1 MALLFKSDSD
11 RIEWWRRELGER
23 MPEVEVR
30 CWPEVGDP
38 KDIEFALVWNMPRG
52 ALARFPN
59 LRVIFSLGAGVD
71 HLFADPELPKQ
82 VPICRA
88 VDEFLTQRM
97 NEYVALHVLRYHRRQ
112 PELEE
117 LQRRGEWKELYTP
130 TASERGIGI
139 MGLGALGANAA
150 KTLAA
155 LDFKMAGWSRTPKRL
170 EGVESFHGPTGLAPF
185 LARSEILVCLL
196 PLTRATEGILS
207 SALFAGLPKGAA
219 VINAARGKHLVEADL
234 LKALASGQLAYAALD
249 VYQTEPLPP
258 EHPFWRHPRITISP
272 HIASITDPRTTAA
285 LVAENV
291 RRYRAGEPL
300 LYTVDAA
307 LGY

>member
-1 MALLFKSDSD
+1 M
-11 RIEWWRRELGER
+11 
-23 MPEVEVR
+23 
-30 CWPEVGDP
+30 
-38 KDIEFALVWNMPRG
+38 
-52 ALARFPN
+52 
-59 LRVIFSLGAGVD
+59 
-71 HLFADPELPKQ
+71 
-82 VPICRA
+82 PICRA
-88 VDEFLTQRM
+88 VDEFLTLRM
-97 NEYVALHVLRYHRRQ
+97 SEYVALHVLRYHRRQ

-130 TASERGIGI
+130 TASERAVGI

-150 KTLAA
+150 RALAG
-155 LDFKMAGWSRTPKRL
+155 LGFKVAGWSRTPKRL
-170 EGVESFHGPTGLAPF
+170 EGVESFHGAAGLAPF

-196 PLTRATEGILS
+196 PLTRATEGILR
-207 SALFAGLPKGAA
+207 ATLFAGLPKGAA
-219 VINAARGKHLVEADL
+219 LINAARGKHLVEADL
-234 LKALASGQLAYAALD
+234 LAALASSQLAYAALD

-258 EHPFWRHPRITISP
+258 EHPFWRHPRITLSP

-300 LYTVDAA
+300 LYTVDAE

>member
-1 MALLFKSDSD
+1 MRAF
-11 RIEWWRRELGER
+11 I
-23 MPEVEVR
+23 
-30 CWPEVGDP
+30 
-38 KDIEFALVWNMPRG
+38 I
-52 ALARFPN
+52 
-59 LRVIFSLGAGVD
+59 
-71 HLFADPELPKQ
+71 LFADPELPKQ

-97 NEYVALHVLRYHRRQ
+97 NEYVALHVLRYHRRE

-130 TASERGIGI
+130 TASERAVEI

-150 KTLAA
+150 NTLAG
-155 LDFKMAGWSRTPKRL
+155 LGFKVAGWSRTPKRL
-170 EGVESFHGPTGLAPF
+170 EGVESFHGAQGLAPF
-185 LARSEILVCLL
+185 LARSRDPRL
-196 PLTRATEGILS
+196 PPAAHARDRGHRLRA
-207 SALFAGLPKGAA
+207 ALFAGLPKGAA
-219 VINAARGKHLVEADL
+219 LINAARGKHLVEADL
-234 LKALASGQLAYAALD
+234 LAALASGQLAYAALD
-249 VYQTEPLPP
+249 VDQTEPLPP
-258 EHPFWRHPRITISP
+258 EHPFWRHPRITLSP

-307 LGY
+307 LGYQGRLRLGGIDQQRAYA

>member
-38 KDIEFALVWNMPRG
+38 KEIEFALVWNMPKG

-97 NEYVALHVLRYHRRQ
+97 SEYVALHVCATTGASPSSRSCSAAANGRSSTRR
-112 PELEE
+112 PPPSA
-117 LQRRGEWKELYTP
+117 GSASWG
-130 TASERGIGI
+130 SER
-139 MGLGALGANAA
+139 
-150 KTLAA
+150 
-155 LDFKMAGWSRTPKRL
+155 
-170 EGVESFHGPTGLAPF
+170 
-185 LARSEILVCLL
+185 
-196 PLTRATEGILS
+196 
-207 SALFAGLPKGAA
+207 
-219 VINAARGKHLVEADL
+219 
-234 LKALASGQLAYAALD
+234 
-249 VYQTEPLPP
+249 
-258 EHPFWRHPRITISP
+258 
-272 HIASITDPRTTAA
+272 
-285 LVAENV
+285 
-291 RRYRAGEPL
+291 
-300 LYTVDAA
+300 
-307 LGY
+307 